1 MEKRRECDRDELGR
15 RIPRR
20 NTKSAQI
27 YALKLAGMGNAEIA
41 RKLGMTAGT
50 VGVLWHGMRHPELKN
65 RRWYD
70 WRLQNNWRGS
80 INSIAIGDKGDKSED

>member
-1 MEKRRECDRDELGR
+1 MAKRRECDRDELGR
-15 RIPRR
+15 RSPRS

-27 YALKLAGMGNAEIA
+27 YALKLAGMGNTEIA

-50 VGVLWHGMRHPELKN
+50 VGVWHGICHPELKN

-70 WRLQNNWRGS
+70 WRLENCCRGQIDS
-80 INSIAIGDKGDKSED
+80 VASGDKGAKCQD

>member
-1 MEKRRECDRDELGR
+1 MKKRRQCDRDELGR

-41 RKLGMTAGT
+41 RKLGMKAGA
-50 VGVLWHGMRHPELKN
+50 VGVLWYGICHPELKN

-70 WRLQNNWRGS
+70 WRLESCYRGP
-80 INSIAIGDKGDKSED
+80 INSVASGDKGEKCED